1 MSDKNIESRV
11 ESIILDEITKLGYEL
26 YDVEYLKEGRDFF
39 LRVYINS
46 ENGIGIQDCE
56 KVSNVID
63 PLLDEKDFIKE
74 QYFLEVSSI
83 GLEQNLRKEKH
94 YISAVNKKIEVKLYK
109 KINDKKL
116 LTGILKEYKDNKI
129 KLEIEEE
136 TIDID
141 VSQIASAKVV
151 YDW

>member
-46 ENGIGIQDCE
+46 ENGIGIRDCE

-63 PLLDEKDFIKE
+63 PLIDDQDFIKE

-94 YISAVNKKIEVKLYK
+94 YISAINKKIEVKLYK
-109 KINDKKL
+109 KINDTKL
-116 LTGILKEYKDNKI
+116 LTGILKEYNDKKI
-129 KLEIEEE
+129 KLEIEER

-141 VSQIASAKVV
+141 AGEIASAKVV